1 MRPRRRVLSVSQR
14 SAIGTADDRQT
25 RPHMPMPGRPL
36 IRVYAG
42 DLLDMWSMSG
52 PAVSCLVD
60 DRQATLPATQ
70 RQGLDAPAAVD
81 RRRRYSR
88 RRIWPL
94 PLPYWQVPV
103 GNSVLGPVCHDKRAD
118 QPKRDSSGSKHISP
132 NIMVRPDMP
141 QGGRVAVGDRPA
153 DLDVRL
159 RCVRS
164 SLV

>member
-1 MRPRRRVLSVSQR
+1 
-14 SAIGTADDRQT
+14 
-25 RPHMPMPGRPL
+25 MPMPGRPL

-70 RQGLDAPAAVD
+70 RQGLDAPAAVN
-81 RRRRYSR
+81 RQRRYSR

-141 QGGRVAVGDRPA
+141 QGGRVAVGDRSSVDPIVA
-153 DLDVRL
+153 CRPPSSRL
-159 RCVRS
+159 RNLLGLMCLHINSTAVTNPVPGPS
-164 SLV
+164 T